1 MSTEDGAGGLLD
13 EDEGDPEWR
22 PNSGGRH
29 TWPQRIFR
37 GVVRRSSKSP
47 NPFVTFE
54 VRVWRIIVLNFVV
67 QMPRPGKRFVPV
79 TLRVGIDHGQEDKP
93 GTVVIDE

>member
-1 MSTEDGAGGLLD
+1 MPTKDVAGEVVD
-13 EDEGDPEWR
+13 EDEADPDWR
-22 PNSGGRH
+22 PSHGGRH

-37 GVVRRSSKSP
+37 GVVRRSSNSE

-67 QMPRPGKRFVPV
+67 QTPRPGKRFVPV
-79 TLRVGIDHGQEDKP
+79 TLRVGLDHGQEDKP
-93 GTVVIDE
+93 GTIVIDG